1 MENKPDDAVIK
12 AFTANKKW
20 PDGMKYTTI
29 KSENAKGIDYYYG
42 ADKKTWWDN
51 KIEPSLSARY
61 VFVHFQYA
69 WNNDGNNTAAPF
81 EKIAE
86 LDIY

>member
-1 MENKPDDAVIK
+1 M
-12 AFTANKKW
+12 T
-20 PDGMKYTTI
+20 YTTF
-29 KSENAKGIDYYYG
+29 KSESANRIDYYYG

-51 KIEPSLSARY
+51 KIIPSISARY
-61 VFVHFQYA
+61 VLIHFQYA
-69 WNNDGNNTAAPF
+69 WNNDGNGTAAPF

>member
-1 MENKPDDAVIK
+1 
-12 AFTANKKW
+12 
-20 PDGMKYTTI
+20 MKDTTI
-29 KSENAKGIDYYYG
+29 KSESAKGIDYYYG

-51 KIEPSLSARY
+51 TLDQPVTARY
-61 VFVHFQYA
+61 VFIHFQYA
-69 WNNDGNNTAAPF
+69 WNNDGNGTAAPF